1 MKYIIASLVA
11 LACASSSF
19 AVTLGTAP
27 AVTVAL
33 TASTTIGGFKVVD
46 PETNEISYEDEKI
59 TEKTDKN
66 GDVVLSTTEY
76 KVVPLVLRV
85 GNAQLLEAMAEDGQL
100 DVTDL
105 KFIKGWSIVEVS
117 SLDDAGESGPSGLF
131 AVKKGQDPVEIKVEF
146 SESYAASYTASGKET
161 YTPATEAYV
170 RSYSESGKQL
180 TGVTFFGFNLQGVS
194 TSSSKFVKGTFG
206 KGAAAVSY
214 EATLA
219 GATKF
224 AGISGTYYDEDTDES
239 ALAEGSISTA
249 AEAVLN
255 LETLGFA
262 SAQQPE

>member
-1 MKYIIASLVA
+1 MKYTIASLVA

-33 TASTTIGGFKVVD
+33 TASTTVGGFKVVD
-46 PETNEISYEDEKI
+46 PDTKEVSYEYEKI

-76 KVVPLVLRV
+76 KQVPLVVRV
-85 GNAQLLEAMAEDGQL
+85 GNAQLLQAMAEDGKL
-100 DVTDL
+100 DVTDPKL
-105 KFIKGWSIVEVS
+105 IKGWSIVAVS
-117 SLDDAGESGPSGLF
+117 SLDDSGESGPIGLF
-131 AVKKGQDPVEIKVEF
+131 AVKKGQDPVEIEVEL

-170 RSYSESGKQL
+170 RSFSASGKDL
-180 TGVTFFGFNLQGVS
+180 TEVSFFGFNLQGVS
-194 TSSSKFVKGTFG
+194 TFSEKLVKGTFG

-214 EATLA
+214 EGTLA
-219 GATKF
+219 GATKI

-249 AEAVLN
+249 AEAVLD